1 MILVVAAMKEEIKEI
16 IQNELPTVKVILSGI
31 GKVNAAQSLAE
42 AIAKYHVDAIYNLGF
57 AGATYPYQVG
67 DVVMIEE
74 AAYHD
79 FDLTLFGYAK
89 GQVPGYP
96 ASFFSDDK
104 LKELVRL
111 KFPNIKS
118 GKLFTGDYFMTEV
131 KKESYLAD
139 MEGTAL
145 YQVAHKKQ
153 LPIISIKIISDV
165 IGMDDHY
172 QEYKKFES
180 SVGAIVL
187 KNIFLKLF
195 LEVQE

>member
-16 IQNELPTVKVILSGI
+16 IQNELPTVKVILTGI

-67 DVVMIEE
+67 DVVLIEE
-74 AAYHD
+74 ACYHD
-79 FDLTLFGYAK
+79 FDLTLFGYQK
-89 GQVPGYP
+89 GQVPGCP
-96 ASFFSDDK
+96 ATFLSDESLKNWIK
-104 LKELVRL
+104 LKL
-111 KFPNIKS
+111 PNIKT

-131 KKESYLAD
+131 KNESYLAD
-139 MEGTAL
+139 MEGAAL
-145 YQVAHKKQ
+145 FQVANKKQ
-153 LPIISIKIISDV
+153 IPMVSIKIISDV
-165 IGMDDHY
+165 IGMDNHY

-187 KNIFLKLF
+187 KDIFLKLF
-195 LEVQE
+195 LEV